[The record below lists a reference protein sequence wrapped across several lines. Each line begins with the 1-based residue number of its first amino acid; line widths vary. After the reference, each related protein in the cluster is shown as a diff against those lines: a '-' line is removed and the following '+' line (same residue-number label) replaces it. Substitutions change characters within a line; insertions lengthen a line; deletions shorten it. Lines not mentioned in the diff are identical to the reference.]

1 MNAEQEDA
9 ESRPAAPGPGAPGKA
24 AIVGSRGRMGEML
37 LRRARAAGLDVS
49 GVDQPLTEQALKAAL
64 AGADLALLCVPAAV
78 FAEVAKAVTAQ
89 LAPGAVL
96 ADITSVKERPL
107 RQMEHLW
114 HGPVVGTHPLFGPKS
129 APGAD
134 QPVAVVAGKGAEEAH
149 LARVEGFFTALGCRT
164 FRCSAAAHDR
174 AMARIQNTNFIT
186 NLAYFALLAGEAELL
201 PFLTPS
207 FERRRAAAAKML
219 TEDAELFSG
228 LFEANAHSLEAVRQY
243 RKMLN
248 VAAAGDID
256 LLCHRAAWWWEEG
269 AGAATGAPGV
279 DTGAISPGAACP
291 PEGEKAGS
299 PGGAGRP
306 GTDPGSRRKG
316 PRRGCRRVAR
326 RPCRSAR
333 AMCPAPGRG
342 AGAALPPPG
351 PAGSLGG
358 AGRSLARRRAA
369 TIARPPARSRR
380 PRAR

>member
-1 MNAEQEDA
+1 MNAEQEDPVP
-9 ESRPAAPGPGAPGKA
+9 RRAAPGAGAPGRT
-24 AIVGSRGRMGEML
+24 AIIGCRGRMGAML
-37 LRRARAAGLDVS
+37 LERARAAGLDVT
-49 GVDQPLTEQALKAAL
+49 GADQPLTKEALRAAL

-78 FAEVAKAVTAQ
+78 YEEVAERVTAH

-107 RQMEHLW
+107 RQMERLW
-114 HGPVVGTHPLFGPKS
+114 PGPVVGTHPLFGPKS
-129 APGAD
+129 PPGAD
-134 QPVAVVAGKGAEEAH
+134 EPVAVVAGRGADEGH
-149 LARVEGFFTALGCRT
+149 LALVEGFFAALGCRS
-164 FRCSAAAHDR
+164 FRCSAAEHDR

-256 LLCHRAAWWWEEG
+256 LLCRRAAWWWEEG
-269 AGAATGAPGV
+269 KAPVSPAAQPARR
-279 DTGAISPGAACP
+279 DS
-291 PEGEKAGS
+291 
-299 PGGAGRP
+299 GGP
-306 GTDPGSRRKG
+306 QSRRRG
-316 PRRGCRRVAR
+316 LPRGCRRAAR

-333 AMCPAPGRG
+333 AAYPAPGR
-342 AGAALPPPG
+342 ACPKPETESPI
-351 PAGSLGG
+351 
-358 AGRSLARRRAA
+358 RR
-369 TIARPPARSRR
+369 TG
-380 PRAR
+380 